1 MLESIQEKIVATTSL
16 FALLVAVIFFS
27 IRNEVYTSMYIT
39 VMSLGSIFLTTY
51 NLNCVLH
58 GGCAA
63 WSWILTLLVAGS
75 AVMAV
80 YMYGHYI
87 DLQLKG
93 DIANNDSAPLTRRV
107 VVLNAGTDY

>member
-1 MLESIQEKIVATTSL
+1 MLESIQEKIVASSSL

-27 IRNEVYTSMYIT
+27 IRNEVYTSLYIT
-39 VMSLGSIFLTTY
+39 VMSLGSIFLTVY
-51 NLNCVLH
+51 NLNCVLN

-75 AVMAV
+75 AVMTV

-93 DIANNDSAPLTRRV
+93 NIANDDSAPLSRRV